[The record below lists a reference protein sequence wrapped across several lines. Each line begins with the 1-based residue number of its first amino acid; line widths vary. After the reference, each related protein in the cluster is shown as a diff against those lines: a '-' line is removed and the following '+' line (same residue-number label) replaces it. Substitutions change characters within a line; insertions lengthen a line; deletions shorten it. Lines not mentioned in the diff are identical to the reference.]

1 MYSIDD
7 LVTSVLSKK
16 VTLLQ
21 WNPVT
26 TTTKTTIL
34 VLLLLII
41 KIIIIIVYLTH
52 PRGCFP
58 VQIHYLQ
65 LKIKKNALSS
75 ISLACLEIMSKAPV
89 LLYYFFHLEY
99 KTSVICHNVNTQK
112 VKIARR
118 DRPHILA
125 SNRCETFENLLHI
138 DIAPLR
144 STLSGIL
151 HSKN

>member
-34 VLLLLII
+34 VLLLLLLL
-41 KIIIIIVYLTH
+41 IIIIIIIIIMVYLTR

-65 LKIKKNALSS
+65 LNINKNALSS
-75 ISLACLEIMSKAPV
+75 IDSR
-89 LLYYFFHLEY
+89 LLGD
-99 KTSVICHNVNTQK
+99 NVK
-112 VKIARR
+112 GAGAV
-118 DRPHILA
+118 
-125 SNRCETFENLLHI
+125 
-138 DIAPLR
+138 
-144 STLSGIL
+144 IL
-151 HSKN
+151 HFSFGIQNECSMS

>member
-7 LVTSVLSKK
+7 LVNSVLSKK

-34 VLLLLII
+34 LLLII
-41 KIIIIIVYLTH
+41 TIIIIIIIIIMVYLTR

-65 LKIKKNALSS
+65 LKINKNALSNIES
-75 ISLACLEIMSKAPV
+75 RLLGDNVKGAGAVILPFSFGIQNECYMS
-89 LLYYFFHLEY
+89 
-99 KTSVICHNVNTQK
+99 
-112 VKIARR
+112 
-118 DRPHILA
+118 
-125 SNRCETFENLLHI
+125 
-138 DIAPLR
+138 
-144 STLSGIL
+144 
-151 HSKN
+151 

>member
-34 VLLLLII
+34 VLLLLL
-41 KIIIIIVYLTH
+41 IIIIIMVYLTH

-65 LKIKKNALSS
+65 LKINKNALSRYLS
-75 ISLACLEIMSKAPV
+75 RFLGDHVKGAGAVILLFSFGIQNECYMS
-89 LLYYFFHLEY
+89 
-99 KTSVICHNVNTQK
+99 
-112 VKIARR
+112 
-118 DRPHILA
+118 
-125 SNRCETFENLLHI
+125 
-138 DIAPLR
+138 
-144 STLSGIL
+144 
-151 HSKN
+151 

>member
-26 TTTKTTIL
+26 TTTTKTTIL
-34 VLLLLII
+34 VLLLLLV
-41 KIIIIIVYLTH
+41 IIIIMVYLTH

-65 LKIKKNALSS
+65 LKINKNALSS
-75 ISLACLEIMSKAPV
+75 YESR
-89 LLYYFFHLEY
+89 LLGDNV
-99 KTSVICHNVNTQK
+99 KGAGAVI
-112 VKIARR
+112 
-118 DRPHILA
+118 
-125 SNRCETFENLLHI
+125 LLF
-138 DIAPLR
+138 
-144 STLSGIL
+144 SFGIQNECYV
-151 HSKN
+151 S

>member
-34 VLLLLII
+34 VLLLLLLLLI
-41 KIIIIIVYLTH
+41 IIIIIVYLTH

-65 LKIKKNALSS
+65 LKINKNALSTHYS
-75 ISLACLEIMSKAPV
+75 RLLGDHVKGAGAVILLFSFGIQNECYMS
-89 LLYYFFHLEY
+89 
-99 KTSVICHNVNTQK
+99 
-112 VKIARR
+112 
-118 DRPHILA
+118 
-125 SNRCETFENLLHI
+125 
-138 DIAPLR
+138 
-144 STLSGIL
+144 
-151 HSKN
+151 

>member
-16 VTLLQ
+16 VSLLQ

-34 VLLLLII
+34 LLLLLLLII
-41 KIIIIIVYLTH
+41 IIIIIIMVYLTR

-65 LKIKKNALSS
+65 LKINKNALSNCES
-75 ISLACLEIMSKAPV
+75 RLLGDNVKGAGAVILPFSFGIQNECYMS
-89 LLYYFFHLEY
+89 
-99 KTSVICHNVNTQK
+99 
-112 VKIARR
+112 
-118 DRPHILA
+118 
-125 SNRCETFENLLHI
+125 
-138 DIAPLR
+138 
-144 STLSGIL
+144 
-151 HSKN
+151 

>member
-16 VTLLQ
+16 VSLLQ

-34 VLLLLII
+34 LLLLLLLII
-41 KIIIIIVYLTH
+41 IIIIIMVYLTR

-65 LKIKKNALSS
+65 LKINNNALSNIES
-75 ISLACLEIMSKAPV
+75 RLLGDNVKGAGAVILPFSFGIQNECYMS
-89 LLYYFFHLEY
+89 
-99 KTSVICHNVNTQK
+99 
-112 VKIARR
+112 
-118 DRPHILA
+118 
-125 SNRCETFENLLHI
+125 
-138 DIAPLR
+138 
-144 STLSGIL
+144 
-151 HSKN
+151 

>member
-34 VLLLLII
+34 LLLLLLLLII
-41 KIIIIIVYLTH
+41 IIIIIIIIMVYLTR

-65 LKIKKNALSS
+65 LKINKNALSNGES
-75 ISLACLEIMSKAPV
+75 RLLGDNVKGAGAVILPFSFGIQNECYMS
-89 LLYYFFHLEY
+89 
-99 KTSVICHNVNTQK
+99 
-112 VKIARR
+112 
-118 DRPHILA
+118 
-125 SNRCETFENLLHI
+125 
-138 DIAPLR
+138 
-144 STLSGIL
+144 
-151 HSKN
+151 